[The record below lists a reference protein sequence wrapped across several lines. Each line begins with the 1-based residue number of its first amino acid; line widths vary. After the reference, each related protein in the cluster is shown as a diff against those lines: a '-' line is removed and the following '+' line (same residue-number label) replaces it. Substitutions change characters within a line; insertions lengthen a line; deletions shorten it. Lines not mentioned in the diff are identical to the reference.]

1 LNSTIKILHNSEGGH
16 ADNVFDVVAKLLPN
30 KPQRI
35 IDLGCGAFRWIK
47 KDYDITRVDIK
58 NFNDNI
64 VYDLNREFPFKDK
77 EFDGVIAIE
86 LIEHL
91 KNPFKFLKECFRI
104 SKEWVMIT
112 TPDITKQWVKEKW
125 FGKNADIYGH
135 VSPCNIDIFKLACE
149 ENDWKIETIRYSQVS
164 IIVKMI
170 PKKQILFK

>member
-1 LNSTIKILHNSEGGH
+1 VSTLSSTIKILHDSEGGH

-35 IDLGCGAFRWIK
+35 VDLGCGAFRWIK

-58 NFNDNI
+58 DFKDNI
-64 VYDLNREFPFKDK
+64 IYDLNKDFPFKDK

-104 SKEWVMIT
+104 SKEWVIIT
-112 TPDITKQWVKEKW
+112 TPDITKLWVRLTW
-125 FGKNADIYGH
+125 FGQNASKYGH
-135 VSPCNIDIFKLACE
+135 VSLCTKEVFEQACQ
-149 ENDWKIETIRYSQVS
+149 ENNWKIETIKHSQVS

-170 PKKQILFK
+170 PI